1 MMALFLSLSRSPML
15 LSLCRFPSRFALSSL
30 PSLFA
35 LSSYPLPLGPM
46 HFVIRNSQSEIYIAY
61 WQTKRDRTQ
70 RGIVEV
76 VT

>member
-1 MMALFLSLSRSPML
+1 ML

-46 HFVIRNSQSEIYIAY
+46 HFVIRNSQSEIRNAKSEIYIAY

-76 VT
+76 IT